1 MRVREYGETLML
13 CCEVNGSWGWYAHPS
28 LMPGVS
34 FLERRS
40 QKIHVRYFEFIF
52 CPRCDPE
59 FNEIAS
65 FVNRT
70 AVFIC
75 FRIVQRHRLM
85 ADWADRSLKGE
96 QLIVVHLGP
105 SGNARRRSICQNYL
119 MAAIG
124 LFVRYRTD
132 TPLFLFK
139 GRAAIFRRPS
149 WTWPPPVLYAL

>member
-13 CCEVNGSWGWYAHPS
+13 CDLGGYAHPS

-34 FLERRS
+34 FLQRRS
-40 QKIHVRYFEFIF
+40 QNKHVGYFEIIF
-52 CPRCDPE
+52 CPRYDPE
-59 FNEIAS
+59 FDQVAR

-70 AVFIC
+70 AAFIR

-105 SGNARRRSICQNYL
+105 SGTRAAVLFFKLLIAPICL
-119 MAAIG
+119 S
-124 LFVRYRTD
+124 VRQRTEVL
-132 TPLFLFK
+132 LFLLGARLPFPS
-139 GRAAIFRRPS
+139 PS
-149 WTWPPPVLYAL
+149 WTWRPCCCMPCEVC